1 MFPRKCP
8 QRKACTFGVIHVKRP
23 QNVVFDHI
31 HSNQTLINLT
41 LFDNRLCASR
51 PYRAREA
58 LKFRSYLGLKT
69 QKRGFSAY
77 SLKLNFNKLNTFR

>member
-23 QNVVFDHI
+23 QNVVYDHI

-51 PYRAREA
+51 PYRAQ
-58 LKFRSYLGLKT
+58 G
-69 QKRGFSAY
+69 
-77 SLKLNFNKLNTFR
+77 SLKISELFRFKDPKTWFFSIFTQTQF